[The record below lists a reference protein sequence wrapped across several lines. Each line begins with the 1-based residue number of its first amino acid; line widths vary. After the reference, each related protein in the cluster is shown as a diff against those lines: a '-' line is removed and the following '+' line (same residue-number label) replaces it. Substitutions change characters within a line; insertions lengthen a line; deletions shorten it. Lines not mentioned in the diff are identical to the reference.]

1 MGTSAHCR
9 DASHVCAWKRPGYA
23 RSSGHLPTCSWGP
36 VRIGDRRQARDAS
49 VMAERTTTPEE
60 ITMRCYECAKLGTAE
75 PAVAVCRSCSA
86 GLCLTHLRETAN
98 FMATGAIRPS

>member
-1 MGTSAHCR
+1 MAENVTTSRRAWQ
-9 DASHVCAWKRPGYA
+9 SHA
-23 RSSGHLPTCSWGP
+23 RSEH
-36 VRIGDRRQARDAS
+36 RDDN
-49 VMAERTTTPEE
+49 EE

-98 FMATGAIRPS
+98 FLATGAIRPSCQHDTWLPTRGARLRAPRPPTRSKQTLEVAA